1 MQHNYDHMER
11 NSQVNTIVS
20 HVGIRMMHVNK
31 VKSHVDM
38 IYMYL
43 ACRGEEVCHPI
54 ELFDMCLNR
63 NLVFYLTKRKFK
75 RFTNHK

>member
-11 NSQVNTIVS
+11 HSQVNTIVS
-20 HVGIRMMHVNK
+20 HVGIRMMRVNK

-38 IYMYL
+38 ICL

-54 ELFDMCLNR
+54 ELFAMCLNR
-63 NLVFYLTKRKFK
+63 NVVFYLTKR
-75 RFTNHK
+75 